1 MKTAISFFGE
11 ALVKQGLSYIERE
24 PEKNL
29 AKLLNWAEHLAPHPV
44 HKDQIRRAKDVLSN
58 PESNWHQLVMR
69 VFKELNPRARQ
80 KVITNFLLN
89 SWLIGI
95 PRQRAI
101 SEKEDFNVPYAILLD
116 LTARCNLRC
125 RGCWAGD
132 YEQGYQLELPLVERL
147 LKEAQELGI
156 YFLVLSGGEPLVRT
170 RDVLYLAS
178 CFPEMV
184 FHVYTNGT
192 LISEQLADNV
202 AAVGNITF
210 AISLEGFEEQTDNRR
225 GKGVYKKVMRA
236 MDILRERGIPFG
248 FSATYTR
255 ENTEAIA
262 SDAFIDLMIE
272 KGCLFGWLFTYVPVG
287 RDADLELMATPW
299 QRALMFSRVQTWRQ
313 TKPIAVFDFWN
324 DGALTDGCIAGG
336 RRYFHINAAGE
347 VEPCAFIHYSTV
359 NIRDVSMR
367 DALRSPLMRAYQKRQ
382 PFNANLLRPCPLI
395 DNPHSLADIIAET
408 GAINT
413 QSHAVNAKTLADS
426 LMDYASAWGKIAD
439 ELWEKF
445 MGQQAD
451 K

>member
-1 MKTAISFFGE
+1 M
-11 ALVKQGLSYIERE
+11 VKQGLSYIERE

-44 HKDQIRRAKDVLSN
+44 HKDQIRRAKDVLSD

-101 SEKEDFNVPYAILLD
+101 SEKEDFNVPYAILVD

-132 YEQGYQLELPLVERL
+132 YEQGYQLELDLVERL

-170 RDVLYLAS
+170 SDVLYLAS
-178 CFPEMV
+178 TFPEMV

-192 LISEQLADNV
+192 LISEQMADNV
-202 AAVGNITF
+202 ATLGNLTF
-210 AISLEGFEEQTDNRR
+210 AISLEGFEEQTDERR

-262 SDAFIDLMIE
+262 SDAFVDLMID

-324 DGALTDGCIAGG
+324 DGALTGGCIAGG

-359 NIRDVSMR
+359 NIRDVSLR
-367 DALRSPLMRAYQKRQ
+367 EALRSPLMRAYQKRQ
-382 PFNANLLRPCPLI
+382 PFNSNMLRPCPLI
-395 DNPHSLADIIAET
+395 DNPQSLADIIAET

-413 QSHAVNAKTLADS
+413 QSHAVNAKVMADS
-426 LMDYASAWGKIAD
+426 LMDYASAWGKLAD
-439 ELWEKF
+439 ELWEKYS
-445 MGQQAD
+445 G
-451 K
+451 